1 MPNLVGTGLNQV
13 PTNGMLGGLAYQ
25 DPSHVNIKKLHIDEI
40 SQINA
45 ELIHND
51 TVQDLYIYD
60 TSRDSDGGAWRKK
73 TQHLSWYNEELGT
86 TVRGT
91 RREFPAV
98 AVLVLEAEKLTIYDG
113 DDPNLPM
120 WMVFNSTT
128 TKADGV
134 CTMLGSNNDNA
145 MHVRALNGI
154 IAVGEYESYGGLV
167 EIMFPADNA
176 RRRRGGVG
184 NNGTQG
190 YWDSKYIS
198 TRNTGNIGNGRG
210 YNDDLQDA
218 NNRLYTDNVLSLS
231 MAVLPNAPISQYTGL
246 PEPTYLIGHVAALT
260 VLKHDG
266 TRITRT
272 TNWASGGGVFEV
284 EFDKKHGGYWFSTA
298 YYSESNGS
306 YPNHGLLAGYSSIDD
321 TSALQAANGNFSTNL
336 NLYQGTSN
344 RYLPGGYWTS
354 SVRPDFWF
362 IESNGN
368 PNGGQIHFSSQG
380 EHFGT
385 QYGLTFFDGDYGSIG
400 NSAATSLGCY
410 ITKDYNTGWMP
421 SGIIGCY
428 LASTDATNVT
438 GSEKIP
444 NPGNGNF
451 TATTDWQ
458 GKSVGGTVSV
468 TGGNLRV
475 DCSGNYHG
483 VEVNTSN
490 LPTLVSGKK
499 YVMTVDVA
507 AVSTGTIRFGV
518 VSGATYD
525 GIGGNGVFS
534 LTFTSNGNVES
545 IFIDT
550 GTTGSSMYFE
560 LNSVNLREAEEN
572 RSVYDYALGVYGTIN
587 KSAVATGAELVM
599 YHGFTGSNYLRHVIP
614 TNYGSPA
621 TITMGGWSKIS
632 ASAVDSAY
640 NYLCSVRDTGG
651 SLSVGVAIHQDD
663 GGSNSG
669 RPYMYDIT
677 NSSLQESTI
686 RVDDNEW
693 HHILGV
699 IDGTSKKLYIDGEL
713 TQSSTITALDL
724 ASVDLTNVGHY
735 VPASGTD
742 RYYNHGGYLALI
754 KFSASAP
761 SDEQVR
767 KMYNDEKHLFHEN
780 AKCTLHGT
788 SDTIT
793 DIEYDEVTGLVHVG
807 TSSGRSDFQGLR
819 RINNTTTAVT
829 AAISAHD
836 EFIVEQ

>member
-1 MPNLVGTGLNQV
+1 MPNLVGIGLSQV
-13 PTNGMLGGLAYQ
+13 PTNSMLGGLAYQ
-25 DPSHVNIKKLHIDEI
+25 SPDHAIIKRLHIDEI

-51 TVQDLYIYD
+51 TVQDIYIYD
-60 TSRDSDGGAWRKK
+60 TSKDSDGGAWRKK

-98 AVLVLEAEKLTIYDG
+98 AVLALEAEKLTIYDG

-231 MAVLPNAPISQYTGL
+231 MAVLPDAPISQYTGL

-272 TNWASGGGVFEV
+272 TNWSSGGGVFEI

-298 YYSESNGS
+298 YYSESHGS
-306 YPNHGLLAGYSSIDD
+306 YPNHGLVAGYSSIDD
-321 TSALQAANGNFSTNL
+321 TSALQAGNGNFSTNL

-344 RYLPGGYWTS
+344 NNLPGGYWTS

-362 IESNGN
+362 VESNGN
-368 PNGGQIHFSSQG
+368 SNGGQIHFSSQG

-385 QYGLTFFDGDYGSIG
+385 QYGLTFFDGDFSSIG
-400 NSAATSLGCY
+400 NSAASSLGCY

-421 SGIIGCY
+421 SGIRGCY

-438 GSEKIP
+438 GTELIP

-451 TATTDWQ
+451 TSTTNWQ
-458 GKSVGGTVSV
+458 AKDAGGTVSV
-468 TGGNLRV
+468 SSGNLV
-475 DCSGNYHG
+475 VSTSGNYQG
-483 VEVNTSN
+483 CEVTPAN
-490 LPTLVSGKK
+490 LPTLVSGKR

-507 AVSTGTIRFGV
+507 SVSAGSFRFGV
-518 VSGATYD
+518 VSGATYN
-525 GIGGNGVFS
+525 GITGAGVYS
-534 LTFTSNGNVES
+534 LDFTSNGNVEE
-545 IFIDT
+545 IFFDS
-550 GTTGSSMYFE
+550 GTYGSAMTFQ
-560 LNSVNLREAEEN
+560 LNSVNLRLAERD

-599 YHGFTGSNYLRHVIP
+599 YHGFNSTNYLRHVVP
-614 TNYGSPA
+614 VNYGNGA

-632 ASAVDSAY
+632 ASSVDGDY
-640 NYLCSVRDTGG
+640 RYLCSVRSGTIPAGI
-651 SLSVGVAIHQDD
+651 AIHRDD

-669 RPYMYDIT
+669 RPYFYDSVNI
-677 NSSLQESTI
+677 SLQESTI

-699 IDGTSKKLYIDGEL
+699 LDGTSKKLYIDGEL
-713 TQSSTITALDL
+713 V
-724 ASVDLTNVGHY
+724 ASATVSNVNLSNVTWTNVGHY
-735 VPASGTD
+735 IPGNSETPQ
-742 RYYNHGGYLALI
+742 YNHAGYLALI

-780 AKCTLHGT
+780 AKCTLYGT
-788 SDTIT
+788 SDTIK

-829 AAISAHD
+829 AAISAYD